1 MESGPSSRH
10 HVAMATSD
18 CLACFTLYSTSE
30 CVSPVTV
37 STHLPCIKAH
47 SERQISA
54 FSVRTTANF
63 VRFLVAYCFSLLL
76 ISIMSN
82 SRSGGQLIV
91 DALQVHGVDTIFGVP
106 GESYLPVLDALH
118 DSPIRFIINR
128 QEGGAAFMADA
139 YGKMT
144 GKPGICFVTR
154 GPGATNASIGVHTAY
169 QDSTPMILFIGQ
181 VGNDFVEREA
191 FQEIDYRRMF
201 GQMAKWVAQIDRAD
215 RVPEYIARAFQIAT
229 SGRPGPVVLAL
240 PEDMLAQVADV
251 PDTRCYTPVQAS
263 ASPQQLARFRQMLGE
278 AKRPILLIGGSGW
291 DKAASDNI
299 RDFAS
304 SNQLPLA
311 CAFRFQDLIDNQH
324 PNYIGDV
331 GIGIN
336 PKLAQRIKDAD
347 LVIAIGPRLGE
358 MTTGGYTVLQAPIP
372 QQKLIHIHSDALEL
386 GRVYQADLMINSG
399 MKEIAEALADME
411 ALDASAQWAH
421 TVQEA
426 KAELLAWQTEPAI
439 FAQENAP
446 LNLWQVVQDLML
458 QTPPD
463 TIITNG
469 AGNYA
474 TWAHRYFRY
483 GGFRTQLAP
492 TSGAMGYSVPSGIAA
507 KIIDPQRTVITFAGD
522 GEYLMNG
529 QELATAVQYQ
539 AGVVILVFNNGMYGT
554 IRMHQEREFPARVSG
569 TELHNPDFAAL
580 ARAYGGSGEIVLTTA
595 EFAPA
600 LARALTFSRE
610 KQLPALIELRYDGNL
625 ITPGASLATIR
636 DQAKAAGK

>member
-1 MESGPSSRH
+1 
-10 HVAMATSD
+10 
-18 CLACFTLYSTSE
+18 
-30 CVSPVTV
+30 
-37 STHLPCIKAH
+37 
-47 SERQISA
+47 
-54 FSVRTTANF
+54 
-63 VRFLVAYCFSLLL
+63 
-76 ISIMSN
+76 MSN

-91 DALQVHGVDTIFGVP
+91 DALQIHGVDTIFGVP

-215 RVPEYIARAFQIAT
+215 RVPEYIARAFQVAT

-251 PDTRCYTPVQAS
+251 ADTRRYTPVQAS
-263 ASPQQLARFRQMLGE
+263 PSPQQLAQFRNML
-278 AKRPILLIGGSGW
+278 AVAQRPVLLIGGSGW
-291 DKAASDNI
+291 DVAACNNI

-304 SNQLPLA
+304 SNHLPLA
-311 CAFRFQDLIDNQH
+311 CAFRFQDLINNADS
-324 PNYIGDV
+324 NYIGDV

-336 PKLAQRIKDAD
+336 PKLAQRIKEAD

-358 MTTGGYTVLQAPIP
+358 MTTGGYTVLEAPITK
-372 QQKLIHIHSDALEL
+372 QKLIHVHSDALEL

-399 MKEIAEALADME
+399 MKEFADALADME
-411 ALDASAQWAH
+411 ALDAAQKWQHNVA
-421 TVQEA
+421 EA
-426 KAELLAWQTEPAI
+426 KADLLAWQVEPAI

-446 LNLWQVVQDLML
+446 LNLWQVVQEIMR
-458 QTPPD
+458 QTPVD

-492 TSGAMGYSVPSGIAA
+492 TSGAMGYSVPSGVAA
-507 KIIDPQRTVITFAGD
+507 KIIDPERTVITFAGD
-522 GEYLMNG
+522 GEYMMNG
-529 QELATAVQYQ
+529 QELATAVQYK
-539 AGVVILVFNNGMYGT
+539 AGVIIIVFNNGMYGT

-580 ARAYGGSGEIVLTTA
+580 ARAYGASGETVLSTA

-600 LARALTFSRE
+600 LERALKYSRE
-610 KQLPALIELRYDGNL
+610 NQLPALIELRYDGNL
-625 ITPGASLATIR
+625 ITPGASLEAIR
-636 DQAKAAGK
+636 KQAKASGK